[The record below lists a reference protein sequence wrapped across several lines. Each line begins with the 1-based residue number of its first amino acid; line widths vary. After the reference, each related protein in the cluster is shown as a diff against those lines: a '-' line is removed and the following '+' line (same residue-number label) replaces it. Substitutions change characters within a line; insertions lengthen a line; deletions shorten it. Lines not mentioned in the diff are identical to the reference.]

1 MFRNQ
6 KHVLMVLLLI
16 ATAVLVAC
24 TGVSQEQLQEGVE
37 ELAPTL
43 AAAATELGP
52 TVEAAVEDVAPTI
65 EAAATELAPTVEAAV
80 EEIAPTVEAAAT
92 EMAEEPTAEAPAEEE
107 AAAGGDCAPAT
118 EGELAGIDPSGQ
130 TIQWWHNHSGS
141 REEQLIPLVAEFNE
155 TNPCGITVEPINQGS
170 YDDIRD
176 KVNASIS
183 AGELPAALIVGY
195 QNDQAFYQLNE
206 GLVDLDVYLND
217 PTWGLT
223 EEEQAD
229 FFPVFFA
236 QSLHPAFDN
245 QRLGFPPNRSI
256 EVLFYNQTWLEELG
270 FDGPPETPEEFREMA
285 CAAAE
290 ANGDGT
296 GGYILRDDA
305 SAVAS
310 WTYAFGGDILTEDKT
325 GYVYNSPATVEA
337 LTFLKGLYDEGCAYF
352 FTEGFPDPEFAAR
365 RGIFSQGSSSGIPFY
380 QGGIETVAEE
390 AGREPDVWGVAA
402 IPHTTPDPVM
412 NIYGGDIMITANS
425 PEQQLAG
432 WVFIKWFTSP
442 EIQARWDEISGYFP
456 TRAGAEEFLGD
467 FIAESPFGT
476 QYQQALAFLP
486 FGTYEPQLISYTAV
500 RDLTTQAFNE
510 IMQGADVQATLDQLT
525 EEANELEAELMSE
538 VQ

>member
-1 MFRNQ
+1 MSKFAKQ
-6 KHVLMVLLLI
+6 MLLAIILI
-16 ATAVLVAC
+16 ATAALVAC
-24 TGVSQEQLQEGVE
+24 GGVTQEQVE
-37 ELAPTL
+37 SAVEQVGPTL
-43 AAAATELGP
+43 EAAATELGP
-52 TVEAAVEDVAPTI
+52 TVEAAAEQIAPTVA
-65 EAAATELAPTVEAAV
+65 AAATEVAE
-80 EEIAPTVEAAAT
+80 
-92 EMAEEPTAEAPAEEE
+92 EMAEEPTEEPAEEPTTAPAEEE
-107 AAAGGDCAPAT
+107 PTEEAMDEEACAPAT
-118 EGELAGIDPSGQ
+118 EGELAGVDPRGQ
-130 TIQWWHNHSGS
+130 NIQWWHNHSGS
-141 REEQLIPLVAEFNE
+141 REENMLPMIAEFNE
-155 TNPCGITVEPINQGS
+155 TNPCGITVEAINQGS

-183 AGELPAALIVGY
+183 AGELPAAIIVGY

-206 GLVDLDVYLND
+206 GLADLDVYLND

-223 EEEQAD
+223 PEEQAD
-229 FFPVFFA
+229 FYPVFFA

-270 FDGPPETPEEFREMA
+270 YSGPPTTPEEFREMA

-305 SAVAS
+305 SAVAA

-337 LTFLKGLYDEGCAYF
+337 LTFLKGLYDDGCAYF

-365 RGIFSQGSSSGIPFY
+365 RAIFTQGSSSGIPFY
-380 QGGIETVAEE
+380 QGGVTTVAEE
-390 AGREPDVWGVAA
+390 AGRDPDVWGVAA

-432 WVFIKWFTSP
+432 WIFIKWFTEP
-442 EIQARWDEISGYFP
+442 ETQARWDAISGYFP
-456 TRAGAEEFLGD
+456 TRAGANEFLGD
-467 FIAESPFGT
+467 FIAESPYGA
-476 QYQQALAFLP
+476 QYQQALEFLP
-486 FGTYEPQLISYTAV
+486 YGTYEPQLISYTAV
-500 RDLTTQAFNE
+500 RDLTQQAFNE
-510 IMQGADVQATLDQLT
+510 IMQGADIQSTLDQLT
-525 EEANELEAELMSE
+525 EDTNELEAELMSE